1 MQDNKAKTFMKIG
14 HRGAMGYE
22 PENTLLS
29 FKKALELGVDA
40 IELDVYVCKS
50 GELVVIHDDKVD
62 RTTNGKGY
70 VMEKNFDELRSLDA
84 GKGEKIPTLSEV
96 LDLVNKKIKVNIEL
110 KGVGTAK
117 PVSNLIE
124 KYIKD
129 KGWKYDDFIVSS
141 FNHYELKEFGELN
154 PSVKIGALI
163 VGIPIGFAEFAEKLN
178 ASFVNLCVEFISQE
192 FVDDAHR
199 RGIEVYVWTVNDAD
213 EIRRMKSLGVDGI
226 FSNFPDRL

>member
-1 MQDNKAKTFMKIG
+1 MQERTIKTFVKIG

-40 IELDVYVCKS
+40 IELDVYACKT

-62 RTTNGKGY
+62 RTSNGKGY
-70 VMEKNFDELRSLDA
+70 VIEKTFDELRALDA

-96 LDLVNKKIKVNIEL
+96 LDLVNRKVKVNIEL

-117 PVSNLIE
+117 PVSNLI
-124 KYIKD
+124 KD
-129 KGWKYDDFIVSS
+129 YVDNKGWNFDDFIVSS
-141 FNHYELKEFGELN
+141 FNHYELKEFGELSPN
-154 PSVKIGALI
+154 IKIGALI

-178 ASFVNLCVEFISQE
+178 AHSVNLCVEFINQE
-192 FVDDAHR
+192 FVDDAHK
-199 RGIEVYVWTVNDAD
+199 RGMKVYVWTVNDAD
-213 EIRRMKSLGVDGI
+213 EIRRMKSLGIDGI